1 MSSQYSK
8 QEQFPIEV
16 DDDDIDQSP
25 NLADDA
31 DSEEQLEHDENDA
44 IDRSNIIPGD
54 GLRHAK
60 PQTQNQYSEGP
71 DEDDI

>member
-1 MSSQYSK
+1 MSNRYSK
-8 QEQFPIEV
+8 QDQLPAEV
-16 DDDDIDQSP
+16 DDDDFDQSP
-25 NLADDA
+25 MLADDA
-31 DSEEQLEHDENDA
+31 DSEEQLERDEDDA
-44 IDRSNIIPGD
+44 IDKSNIIPGD